1 MDKFENVLKH
11 IREGM
16 SVTDAC
22 KLPDT
27 VSNTTFYEYVANDS
41 TKADKYARASEI
53 RANLMFDEIITI
65 ADESVN
71 DIIIGEDG
79 VEKVNHENIQRS
91 RLRVDARK
99 WALSKMNPKK
109 YSDNSKLD
117 VTTNG
122 ENINIVSLGT
132 GIKPNESTS

>member
-11 IREGM
+11 ISEGM
-16 SVTDAC
+16 SVRDAC

-27 VSNTTFYEYVANDS
+27 VASSTFYEQIKDDS
-41 TKADKYARASEI
+41 TKAEQYARASEV
-53 RANLMFDEIITI
+53 RAHLIFDDIIAI
-65 ADESVN
+65 ADETSG
-71 DIIIGEDG
+71 DITIDDDG
-79 VEKVNHENIQRS
+79 LEKVNHENIQRS

-122 ENINIVSLGT
+122 ESINIISLGAGT
-132 GIKPNESTS
+132 DPNAATT

>member
-16 SVTDAC
+16 SVRDAC

-27 VSNTTFYEYVANDS
+27 VSSTTFYEYVGNDVN
-41 TKADKYARASEI
+41 KAEQYARASEI

-65 ADESVN
+65 ADEAVN
-71 DIIIGEDG
+71 DITIGEDG
-79 VEKVNHENIQRS
+79 LEKVNHENIQRS